1 MGPCISSSKS
11 PTSKPQSLNIPS
23 NLQSSPPILSNPNNS
38 SLSHPS
44 SQPYEKQLKIVN
56 NTNPTN
62 FLQKMEQKEREKD
75 PKKQEQIKTTNVPQ
89 MIEHKESEMTSK
101 PKEQSDSMK
110 DFLKFIETLKALAG
124 ASEGHHMGITC
135 GFCEEK
141 NFKGYRY
148 KCLHCH
154 NYDLCDL
161 CFEKKRSSK
170 AHSSSH
176 PTLLLQD
183 PTLTSK
189 LEALVTIGL
198 EKVNEICVQKNVVH
212 QGIQCNSCR
221 KEHVTG
227 IRFVCD
233 ECLNYNLCFHCF
245 DLKKQTE
252 KHLMSHPMVAF
263 LSPLNYVIPYA
274 EIELGEKLGEG
285 SFGKAFKGKWRGRT
299 IACKVLDFSL
309 LEERDE
315 EDKKFLEQQILSFKN
330 ESKIYKEL
338 CSQHIVK
345 YIGESQFQDVKI
357 NTLGESKTFATK
369 MVICL
374 EFMENK
380 TVKDKIIREKVD
392 LSLRKRFQLC
402 LGLSS
407 GLRRIHSKKIIHK
420 DLKPDNIFLS
430 KDFELKIGDLGLAYN
445 KSIANDLIELK
456 QELYYPPTEKMSQA
470 SDIYSTGLIINEIF
484 TGKRHKT
491 ETFYDVEPKSA
502 YFFDVVGRCL
512 VKNPENR
519 PLAEQIENRFLMFDE
534 FFWKFIR
541 TNKTVYKKNMENE
554 GKNKVFDE
562 IYKTFIGTYGE
573 F

>member
-1 MGPCISSSKS
+1 M
-11 PTSKPQSLNIPS
+11 
-23 NLQSSPPILSNPNNS
+23 
-38 SLSHPS
+38 
-44 SQPYEKQLKIVN
+44 N
-56 NTNPTN
+56 NTTR
-62 FLQKMEQKEREKD
+62 LQENKRIEDNLLQMMEQKED
-75 PKKQEQIKTTNVPQ
+75 PKKQEQNMKTPKDLQ
-89 MIEHKESEMTSK
+89 MIAHQESEKKLK

-170 AHSSSH
+170 THSSSH

-189 LEALVTIGL
+189 LEALVTVGL
-198 EKVNEICVQKNVVH
+198 EKVNEICVQKNVMH

-221 KEHVTG
+221 IENIMG

-252 KHLMSHPMVAF
+252 KHLLSHPMVAF
-263 LSPLNYVIPYA
+263 LSPLNYLIPYA
-274 EIELGEKLGEG
+274 EIEMGEKLGEG

-309 LEERDE
+309 IEERDE
-315 EDKKFLEQQILSFKN
+315 EDKKFLEQQIVSFKN
-330 ESKIYKEL
+330 ENKIYKEL

-345 YIGESQFQDVKI
+345 YIGESHFQDVEI
-357 NTLGESKTFATK
+357 NTLGENKEIATK

-380 TVKDKIIREKVD
+380 TVKDKILREKVD

-402 LGLSS
+402 LGLSA

-445 KSIANDLIELK
+445 KNMANDLKELK
-456 QELYYPPTEKMSQA
+456 QELYYPPTTEKMSQA
-470 SDIYSTGLIINEIF
+470 SDIYSTGLIMNEIF
-484 TGKRHKT
+484 TGIRHKT

-534 FFWKFIR
+534 FFWKYIR